1 MAEGRTQGM
10 VLEVE
15 LVTENQ
21 RNQHS
26 PAGQDGELAASS
38 GIQTGLSRKGLAV
51 GGDPPPRTQRRTEC
65 QGSHEDTEKT
75 WPQ

>member
-1 MAEGRTQGM
+1 M
-10 VLEVE
+10 VIEVE

-21 RNQHS
+21 RNQQS

-51 GGDPPPRTQRRTEC
+51 DKGEQSVWDAMKILRRLGLSDQDSGE
-65 QGSHEDTEKT
+65 EA
-75 WPQ
+75 